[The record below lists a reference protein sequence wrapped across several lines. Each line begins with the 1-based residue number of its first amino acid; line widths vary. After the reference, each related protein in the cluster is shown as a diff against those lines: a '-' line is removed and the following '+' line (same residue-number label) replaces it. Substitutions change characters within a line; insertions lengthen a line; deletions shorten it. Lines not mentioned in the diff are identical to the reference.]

1 MLYASSNIT
10 LRSRGRIMDDKT
22 LFMTMLLDF
31 FGDMLTEKQREYYD
45 LYHNEDMSLSEIA
58 ERAGISRQGVYDI
71 VLRAEKSLVA
81 LEEKTGMVRRWNE
94 LRDGLAVAEGLANSI
109 LEKSDGE
116 SADLARK
123 LVVTLEGLKG

>member
-1 MLYASSNIT
+1 
-10 LRSRGRIMDDKT
+10 MDDKT